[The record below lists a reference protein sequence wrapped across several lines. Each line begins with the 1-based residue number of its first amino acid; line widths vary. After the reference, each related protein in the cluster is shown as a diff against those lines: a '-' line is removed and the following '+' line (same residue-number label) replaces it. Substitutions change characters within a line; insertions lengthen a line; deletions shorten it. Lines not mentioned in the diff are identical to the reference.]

1 MEIIGMFTMLVRSEG
16 SVLWTAFRKFAW
28 SAPSDCWGRSVLDCS
43 FLCLFLSTHGFI
55 EVVLLP
61 NQFLLI
67 SAYGKI
73 EDGMEIKI
81 MLKNVRRISDS
92 CST

>member
-1 MEIIGMFTMLVRSEG
+1 MLVG
-16 SVLWTAFRKFAW
+16 SASSVPWTAFRKFAW
-28 SAPSDCWGRSVLDCS
+28 WAPSDCWGRFASDCS
-43 FLCLFLSTHGFI
+43 FLCLFLSTHDFI
-55 EVVLLP
+55 EVVRIP

-81 MLKNVRRISDS
+81 MLKNVRRIYGSS
-92 CST
+92 ST